1 MFILYFALWVI
12 LNGKWTT
19 EIGLFGLAF
28 AAIAYVFSCRFM
40 GYKLSLD
47 FALLRRVPSAISYG
61 CMLLGEIVKSN
72 LTVIRMI
79 LDRDFEPQPHLVQF
93 DADLKKDRH
102 RVALANSITLTPG
115 TITVSLEGSHYV
127 VHCLDKSMIDGLD
140 NGAMVSMLTG
150 MEKKH
155 LAQDARRAEA
165 KAAQAAAA
173 EEKAAQQKAA
183 EEAAQA
189 QEAAL
194 QAEAAPET
202 EQAAE
207 PETEPE
213 AAAEA
218 AAEAVTQE
226 EAKEDGHEH

>member
-28 AAIAYVFSCRFM
+28 AAIAYVFSCKFM

-47 FALLRRVPSAISYG
+47 FALLRRVPSGISYG

-72 LTVIRMI
+72 LMVMRMI

-115 TITVSLEGSHYV
+115 TITVSLDGSHYV

-183 EEAAQA
+183 DEAAQA

-194 QAEAAPET
+194 QAA
-202 EQAAE
+202 
-207 PETEPE
+207 EPE